1 MTNLPLNQIIQI
13 MYRHCMEKINGL
25 VTVKFNHRVI
35 NVGRHADHAWVEVE
49 AGEGD
54 AKEKKRFTADYVVG
68 CDGATS
74 AVRKALFGREWPGQ
88 NFDCRL
94 LVQNVR
100 RPVDISAQ
108 LIPRIGLV

>member
-1 MTNLPLNQIIQI
+1 
-13 MYRHCMEKINGL
+13 MEKADGL

-35 NVGRHADHAWVEVE
+35 NVGQHADVSWVDVE

-54 AKEKKRFTADYVVG
+54 AKEMKRFTADYVVG
-68 CDGATS
+68 RDGATS

-88 NFDCRL
+88 TFDCRL

-100 RPVDISAQ
+100 RPVHIFAQ
-108 LIPRIGLV
+108 LMPKIGLVRRVREARLGRRQLYD